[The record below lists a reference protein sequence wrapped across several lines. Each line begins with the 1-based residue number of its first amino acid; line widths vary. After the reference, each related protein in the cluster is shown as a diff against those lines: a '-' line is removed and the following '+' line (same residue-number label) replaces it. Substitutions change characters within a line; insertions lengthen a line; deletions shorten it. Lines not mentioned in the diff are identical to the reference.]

1 MPKPHNI
8 ASFMLRFTQELWR
21 DPRGE
26 PHIRWRGH
34 IRHVQGDEEERF
46 TDFAEAVTFMQRF
59 LTQLTMDTLSGANDM
74 SQEKVFSESFKLW
87 NQFATSYAEMMS
99 QALEQSLKQ
108 SETIREQ
115 VDEAS
120 KKVID
125 VWQMPYQAHSRDLVE
140 AIENLRSQVEKLSE
154 RISVLEKRS
163 ASQ

>member
-21 DPRGE
+21 DPHGE
-26 PHIRWRGH
+26 PHIRWRGQ

-46 TDFAEAVTFMQRF
+46 TDFAEAITFMQRF
-59 LTQLTMDTLSGANDM
+59 LTRLTMDTLSGANDM

-87 NQFATSYAEMMS
+87 NQFAISYAEMMT

-125 VWQMPYQAHSRDLVE
+125 VWQMPYQGHSRDLAE
-140 AIENLRSQVEKLSE
+140 AMDNLQAQIEKLTE
-154 RISVLEKRS
+154 RISMLEKQS